1 MVAVAQ
7 IVGHVLSPW
16 RRGWRR
22 SWGARPEE
30 LQDGSPGDE
39 LIPSPDWSYVH
50 AIGIEAPAERV
61 WPWIAQLGQER
72 GGFASFE
79 RLENLF
85 GCRIH
90 NATRIVDAWQHP
102 QVGDVVHLH
111 PTAPPLHVAHVEPG
125 RVLVLRGAPVDDVA
139 PTTDNLWAFHLLD
152 DGPGRCRL
160 VERGRT
166 VHGASL
172 GERLFFGAALIEPV
186 GFVMSREMLR
196 SMKKTAERSTVTRAA
211 VAEHP

>member
-1 MVAVAQ
+1 VVAVAQ

-16 RRGWRR
+16 RRSWRR

-30 LQDGSPGDE
+30 LRDVFPGDE

-50 AIGIEAPAERV
+50 AIDIGAPAERV

-90 NATRIVDAWQHP
+90 NATRIVDAWQRP
-102 QVGDVVHLH
+102 EVGDVVHLH
-111 PTAPPLHVAHVEPG
+111 PTAPPLHVARVERG
-125 RVLVLRGAPVDDVA
+125 RVLVLRGAPVDDAA

-152 DGPGRCRL
+152 DGPARCRL

-166 VHGASL
+166 VHGTSF
-172 GERLFFGAALIEPV
+172 GERLFFGALLIEPV

-196 SMKKTAERSTVTRAA
+196 SIKETAERSTVTRAA
-211 VAEHP
+211 VAEQP